1 MSQKIKLEHLVS
13 NEGQIKG
20 LPKNPRFI
28 KDDRFNA
35 LVKSIKDDPEM
46 LELRELLVFPFKN
59 KYVIIGG
66 NMRFRA
72 ALELGFT
79 ELPCKVLSRDTP
91 ASKLRAY
98 TVKDN
103 IAFGQNDFDILANEW
118 DESELLDWGMEVWDT
133 SFDVEEEEKEP
144 AKKSNSAKLTVE
156 SEDSEE
162 LEKLFD
168 ELQGRG
174 FICKL

>member
-1 MSQKIKLEHLVS
+1 MSQKIKIEFLES
-13 NEGQIKG
+13 NEGQVKG

-46 LELRELLVFPFKN
+46 LELRELLVYPHKN

-72 ALELGFT
+72 AVELGFT

-91 ASKLRAY
+91 KEKLRAY

-103 IAFGQNDFDILANEW
+103 VAFGQNDFDILANEW

-133 SFDVEEEEKEP
+133 SIDIEEEEKEP
-144 AKKSNSAKLTVE
+144 SKKSNSAKLTVE